1 MRILIADDHAIVR
14 QGLKQIL
21 TDEFPAA
28 IFGEAANAAEV
39 LKQTCNH
46 EWDLLLLDI
55 SLPDKS
61 GLDVLKDLKQMQP
74 KLPIL
79 VLSMHPEDQF
89 AVRVLK
95 AGAAGYLAKE
105 TAPEK
110 LAEAARRAMNGGTY
124 VSSSLAE
131 RLAHEA
137 SGKPE
142 QRRLVD

>member
-1 MRILIADDHAIVR
+1 VRILIADDHAVVR
-14 QGLKQIL
+14 QSLKQIL

-28 IFGEAANAAEV
+28 IFGEVANAAEV
-39 LKQTCNH
+39 LEQACNH

-79 VLSMHPEDQF
+79 VLSLHPEDQF

-124 VSSSLAE
+124 VSSSLPE
-131 RLAHEA
+131 TLAHEVT
-137 SGKPE
+137 GKPD
-142 QRRLVD
+142 VD